1 MPRELNDIWEFQ
13 DGRIRAVGDA
23 KSINDLLKNKLVEVR
38 KENWAI
44 LYRHKETGEFWDLT
58 YPQGE
63 IHGGGPRRLRVVS
76 DPDDW
81 TPYQKGSNPRR

>member
-23 KSINDLLKNKLVEVR
+23 EAINDLLKNKLVVVR
-38 KENWAI
+38 KVNWAN
-44 LYRHKETGEFWDLT
+44 LYRHKETGEYWDLT
-58 YPQGE
+58 HPQSE
-63 IHGGGPRRLRVVS
+63 RHGGGPRRMRVVI

-81 TPYQKGSNPRR
+81 TPYPTGTNATE